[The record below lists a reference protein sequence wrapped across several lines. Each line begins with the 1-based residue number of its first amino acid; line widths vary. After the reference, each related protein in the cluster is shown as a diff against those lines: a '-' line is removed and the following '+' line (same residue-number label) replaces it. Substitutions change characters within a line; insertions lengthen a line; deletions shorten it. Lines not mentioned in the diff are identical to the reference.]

1 MSNKKQNTYNE
12 DTFDIESLELP
23 ELLVENLICKQL
35 LNPINVENSLFVQQ
49 HFKSQWFKNES
60 LPILFSF
67 LMNYWKKYES
77 APTKEIVYRILENDK
92 FKDKKDKLF
101 KAVNSLYDLDE
112 TQYPTKFL
120 QDTLIAFTKRTCNV
134 LCNFR

>member
-12 DTFDIESLELP
+12 DAFDIESLELP

-77 APTKEIVYRILENDK
+77 APTKEVVYRVLENDK
-92 FKDKKDKLF
+92 FKDKKDKLL

>member
-1 MSNKKQNTYNE
+1 MSDKKQTTYNE
-12 DTFDIESLELP
+12 ETFDIESLELP
-23 ELLVENLICKQL
+23 ELLVEDLICKQL

-49 HFKSQWFKNES
+49 HFSINWFKNES
-60 LPILFSF
+60 LITLFSF
-67 LMNYWKKYES
+67 LKNYWKKYES

-92 FKDKKDKLF
+92 FKDKRDKLL
-101 KAVNSLYDLDE
+101 KTVNSLYDLDE
-112 TQYPTKFL
+112 TQYPPKFL